1 MYVHHVINLSRKHN
15 SCIHITVTLE
25 THNLS
30 TNCIFDCTCFNCSID
45 SQIVNRQSS
54 MWINATHVNGSQ
66 DGILIHEHCPFDY
79 CKPERFDLHLAEPDE
94 QCAFH
99 RSSIL
104 CGACRQNL
112 SQVFGT
118 SRCRECSSMWVLLW
132 IPAFALAGIPMHD
145 CITPLSSIK
154 NLLLCSL
161 WHCLQLSPS
170 CMVVDKQLTS
180 SMSQLH
186 AVEVHV

>member
-1 MYVHHVINLSRKHN
+1 MSGELGQPSYTIMSSRQVEEMTL
-15 SCIHITVTLE
+15 TVEKLG
-25 THNLS
+25 
-30 TNCIFDCTCFNCSID
+30 INCSID
-45 SQIVNRQSS
+45 SQTVNRQSS
-54 MWINATHVNGSQ
+54 MGINATCVNGSQ

-79 CKPERFDLHLAEPDE
+79 CKPERFDLDLAEPDE

-132 IPAFALAGIPMHD
+132 VPAFALAGIALVVALIFLN
-145 CITPLSSIK
+145 ITVSVGTINGLIFYANIVRANQATFFPPNTTNSFLSWFI
-154 NLLLCSL
+154 
-161 WHCLQLSPS
+161 
-170 CMVVDKQLTS
+170 
-180 SMSQLH
+180 
-186 AVEVHV
+186 A